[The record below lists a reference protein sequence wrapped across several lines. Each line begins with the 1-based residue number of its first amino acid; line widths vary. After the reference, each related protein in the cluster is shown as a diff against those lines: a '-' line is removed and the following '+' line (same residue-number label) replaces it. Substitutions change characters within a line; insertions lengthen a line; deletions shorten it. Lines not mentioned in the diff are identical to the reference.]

1 MKMKSEECMKGTHMS
16 LIILSIVKSTN
27 GIPFILQKRR
37 WCSFAVC
44 AVRLSMISPGSIAM
58 SRNSMTGT

>member
-37 WCSFAVC
+37 CRNEHQ
-44 AVRLSMISPGSIAM
+44 VRAQSPCQ
-58 SRNSMTGT
+58 GTA